1 VSPLTRAWRVVQQVH
16 WLVSGLLILDY
27 MGSKCD
33 KKEILPCPSLE
44 KIKQAP
50 QLQKKMPQRS
60 TSGFR
65 RHGELDPHD
74 MPCRMTRALDVRS
87 DGASDG
93 KDGGSLR

>member
-50 QLQKKMPQRS
+50 QLQKKCPKEAHLVS
-60 TSGFR
+60 
-65 RHGELDPHD
+65 
-74 MPCRMTRALDVRS
+74 DVTENWILTICLA
-87 DGASDG
+87 G
-93 KDGGSLR
+93 